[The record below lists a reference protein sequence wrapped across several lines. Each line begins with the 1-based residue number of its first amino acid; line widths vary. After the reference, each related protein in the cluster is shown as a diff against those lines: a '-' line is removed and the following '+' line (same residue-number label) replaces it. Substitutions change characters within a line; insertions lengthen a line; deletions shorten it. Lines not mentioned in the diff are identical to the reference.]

1 MAGEVETLD
10 EKAQQAVNSQVEAGR
25 IQVEGIFAA
34 QEVRERYVT
43 AERILLQANA
53 FNSVLEAE
61 GEVRVDGDVV
71 GGAVSCAGLL
81 QVRGNLGNEAGAP
94 TRLRVATE
102 PPGAEKRTALTAEF
116 RRAKG
121 RQVECETAL
130 GEHDDDMAARGK
142 TSAYWAGLLKGEKLA
157 PRNPLEKRLLSQ
169 FLEAVKAKK
178 RLEQEA
184 EDARLQ
190 ARDLGN
196 LLVEDAAEAAEA
208 TSEDLQIRVG
218 GTVYPGVRCELLQ
231 PLAADDL
238 QQAVRLATGE
248 ESNLQAVRARLLE
261 ALNHHLELYQEA
273 VEERQ
278 AALDEIFK
286 DQEEKRPEAPQIPN
300 KRFEE
305 KVLFPAA
312 GEGQERSGVVF
323 VQAHAPQDY
332 YLLKIVEIKAPL
344 HNAVLSIEQDG
355 ALISLSQGAAAEFAS
370 WQRDTEVLAALD
382 EPYAYGA
389 SGRDHLLA

>member
-1 MAGEVETLD
+1 M
-10 EKAQQAVNSQVEAGR
+10 
-25 IQVEGIFAA
+25 
-34 QEVRERYVT
+34 
-43 AERILLQANA
+43 
-53 FNSVLEAE
+53 
-61 GEVRVDGDVV
+61 
-71 GGAVSCAGLL
+71 
-81 QVRGNLGNEAGAP
+81 
-94 TRLRVATE
+94 
-102 PPGAEKRTALTAEF
+102 
-116 RRAKG
+116 
-121 RQVECETAL
+121 
-130 GEHDDDMAARGK
+130 
-142 TSAYWAGLLKGEKLA
+142 
-157 PRNPLEKRLLSQ
+157 
-169 FLEAVKAKK
+169 
-178 RLEQEA
+178 
-184 EDARLQ
+184 
-190 ARDLGN
+190 
-196 LLVEDAAEAAEA
+196 EDAAEAAEA

-238 QQAVRLATGE
+238 QQAVRLVTGE
-248 ESNLQAVRARLLE
+248 ESNLQAVRGRLLE

-300 KRFEE
+300 KRFDE